1 MSSSFI
7 GSKIAIITK
16 SQCRYVGTIIGIDA
30 QASSILLGNV
40 KCFGTENRAGNFSNN
55 QIAGTLVPIMQ
66 FANSDIE
73 DLKIVDEE
81 QIVDGQPKQQQ
92 QQQSSYPMSVLS
104 SPPMPPPPPQ
114 KQSSIH
120 DDPAIV
126 SAVIS
131 TSNKDLPISSRLVND
146 LHQLKLSDDQHL
158 KNLSKTEESRLR
170 TDSGELGASWSLLS
184 SSQWNNNTKSSSQQ
198 QQPSSNK
205 SKFFDD
211 FSLNTTDQLQSNRSQ
226 QRWPSNTHS
235 TQTSRHQDSHYNE
248 QEDDSGLPV
257 RQPFFSNDRN
267 YSQQQQQQQ
276 QNRYQNG
283 NIYHQQRYF
292 HNNNNNNNRRIQMN
306 NYQRRPGD
314 GNRETFHDNGN
325 IYDDDFDFETNN
337 RKFNK
342 LISEDEFKEQS
353 ESSNQFLNFKHDS
366 NLTNDYEPIYDK
378 KKSFFDNIALEDT
391 SNVSA
396 PMYNYSRNQD
406 TFGNDRN
413 QRQKYR
419 GNSSGGYRRSN
430 YNNYRQQQR
439 NDDFYYRQN
448 NNGYHYRN

>member
-40 KCFGTENRAGNFSNN
+40 QCFGTENRGGNFSNN
-55 QIAGTLVPIMQ
+55 QMAGTIVPIMQ

-73 DLKIVDEE
+73 DLKIVEDEKMIE
-81 QIVDGQPKQQQ
+81 NQSQQQ
-92 QQQSSYPMSVLS
+92 QHSSYSMPILS
-104 SPPMPPPPPQ
+104 SPPVRAPPPLQ
-114 KQSSIH
+114 KQPSIH

-131 TSNKDLPISSRLVND
+131 TSNKDLSMSNRLMQS
-146 LHQLKLSDDQHL
+146 LHQLNLSDEQ
-158 KNLSKTEESRLR
+158 SKTEESRR
-170 TDSGELGASWSLLS
+170 RSDSGELGTSWSLLS
-184 SSQWNNNTKSSSQQ
+184 PSKWENNKSSSQQ
-198 QQPSSNK
+198 QQQQQSGNK
-205 SKFFDD
+205 SKFFDA
-211 FSLNTTDQLQSNRSQ
+211 FSLNTNDQLQSNRSQ
-226 QRWPSNTHS
+226 HQWPLNTHS
-235 TQTSRHQDSHYNE
+235 TQTSRRQNSHYNE
-248 QEDDSGLPV
+248 QEDDNSGLPV
-257 RQPFFSNDRN
+257 RQPFFSNDRT
-267 YSQQQQQQQ
+267 YSQQPQ

-283 NIYHQQRYF
+283 NIQNQQRYF
-292 HNNNNNNNRRIQMN
+292 HNNRRIHMN
-306 NYQRRPGD
+306 NQQRRPGE
-314 GNRETFHDNGN
+314 GYNRETFHDNGN

-353 ESSNQFLNFKHDS
+353 ESSNQLFHSKQNSD
-366 NLTNDYEPIYDK
+366 LTSDYEPIYDK
-378 KKSFFDNIALEDT
+378 KKSFFDNIALEDA

-396 PMYNYSRNQD
+396 PMYNHVRNQD

-419 GNSSGGYRRSN
+419 GNYRRSN
-430 YNNYRQQQR
+430 HNNYRQQQR

>member
-16 SQCRYVGTIIGIDA
+16 SQCRYVGTIIGIDS

-40 KCFGTENRAGNFSNN
+40 QCFGTENRGGNFSNN
-55 QIAGTLVPIMQ
+55 QIAGTIVPIMQ

-81 QIVDGQPKQQQ
+81 QTVESQQQ
-92 QQQSSYPMSVLS
+92 KSSSYSMPILS
-104 SPPMPPPPPQ
+104 SPPPPPPPQ

-120 DDPAIV
+120 DDPAVV
-126 SAVIS
+126 SAVISS
-131 TSNKDLPISSRLVND
+131 TSNKDLSISNRLAHD
-146 LHQLKLSDDQHL
+146 LHRLNLSDDQHS

-170 TDSGELGASWSLLS
+170 TSSGELAPSWPLLS
-184 SSQWNNNTKSSSQQ
+184 SSKWENNKSSSQQ
-198 QQPSSNK
+198 QSGNK

-211 FSLNTTDQLQSNRSQ
+211 FSLNTTEQLQSNRSQ

-235 TQTSRHQDSHYNE
+235 TQTSRHQDNHFNE
-248 QEDDSGLPV
+248 QEDDNNGLPV

-267 YSQQQQQQQ
+267 YSQHYQQ

-283 NIYHQQRYF
+283 NIQQHQQRYF
-292 HNNNNNNNRRIQMN
+292 YNNRRTQMN
-306 NYQRRPGD
+306 NQPRRPGD
-314 GNRETFHDNGN
+314 GNNRETFNDNGN
-325 IYDDDFDFETNN
+325 IYDDEFDFETNN

-342 LISEDEFKEQS
+342 LTSEDEFKEQT
-353 ESSNQFLNFKHDS
+353 ELPNQFLHSKNDS
-366 NLTNDYEPIYDK
+366 NSTNDYEPIYDK
-378 KKSFFDNIALEDT
+378 KKSFFDHINLDDT
-391 SNVSA
+391 SNVSG
-396 PMYNYSRNQD
+396 PMYNHFRNQD

-419 GNSSGGYRRSN
+419 GNFSGGYRRSN
-430 YNNYRQQQR
+430 PNNYRQQQQR

-448 NNGYHYRN
+448 DNGYHYRN